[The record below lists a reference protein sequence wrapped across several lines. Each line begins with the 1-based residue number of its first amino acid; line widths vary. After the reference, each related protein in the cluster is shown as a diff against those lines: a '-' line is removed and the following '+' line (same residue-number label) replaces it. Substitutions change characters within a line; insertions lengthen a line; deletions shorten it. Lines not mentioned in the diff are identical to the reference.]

1 MLHKLLLFV
10 VSFSVT
16 LQAQEF
22 IPHGELLQP
31 NNVKYTSAKKIET
44 EKTARYSTGKDGIPT
59 GKALKKTTARYSAR
73 GLPVAVTITDSTGS
87 IVDSF
92 YYSGKGSVERIV
104 RFRLTSDS
112 TSTPTERIYFNRDT
126 SGHTGEAH
134 IYDIASA
141 TITTAF
147 RYFYNKAGKLVSI
160 HRIVSA
166 DTSITDS
173 LSWHFDKN
181 ERLILRSEGKNKI
194 EYKYDQAGN
203 LLEMKE
209 FAGKTAG
216 KTTKYS
222 YDNNRRPVKVT
233 TSGKGFNSVSEYLY
247 NKNGVLILIKTKT
260 DRGVKG
266 SETYFTELKEVS
278 FYK

>member
-44 EKTARYSTGKDGIPT
+44 EKTAKYSTGKDGIPA
-59 GKALKKTTARYSAR
+59 GKALKKTLAYYSAK
-73 GLPVAVTITDSTGS
+73 GMPLAVTVTDSTGS
-87 IVDSF
+87 MVDSF
-92 YYSGKGSVERIV
+92 YYSNGGSVERIV

-112 TSTPTERIYFNRDT
+112 TSTPVERIYFNRDS
-126 SGHTGEAH
+126 SGNAGEAH

-141 TITTAF
+141 SITSAY

-278 FYK
+278 FLK

>member
-44 EKTARYSTGKDGIPT
+44 EKTAKYSTGKDGIPA
-59 GKALKKTTARYSAR
+59 GKALKKTLAYYSAK
-73 GLPVAVTITDSTGS
+73 GMPLAVTVTDSTGS
-87 IVDSF
+87 MVDSF
-92 YYSGKGSVERIV
+92 YYSNGGSVERIV

-112 TSTPTERIYFNRDT
+112 TSTPVERIYFNRDS
-126 SGHTGEAH
+126 SGNAGEAH

-141 TITTAF
+141 SITSAY